1 MDDRNLGL
9 PVFSRSFDPRFVTGW
24 GTRPYN
30 WGLGVLVQQEVMR
43 RVSVSVGYFRNWWGN
58 WYVVDNRSTSLSDYT
73 PFSIVAP
80 VDSRLPGGGGQTIS
94 GLYNLVPSKVGVV
107 DELAQSSATF
117 ARQTE
122 NWQGVDVNVVA
133 RLRNGFT
140 VQGGTSSGRR
150 VSDACALRAA
160 VPEQGAGPTG
170 ATNASIA
177 GGSVVN
183 PYCRVDEPYRTDL
196 KGLATYTI
204 PRIAVL
210 VSGTWASMPGDDLA
224 ANYTVTSAIAS
235 VGPQPLG
242 RDLSSGNVTVNLI
255 PPQTYFADRRN
266 NIDFRVAKI
275 FRFNR
280 TRAQV
285 GVDVYNLT
293 NTDVITGFN
302 QSFVANG
309 SWLRPTSIQPAR
321 YARVSAQIDF

>member
-1 MDDRNLGL
+1 
-9 PVFSRSFDPRFVTGW
+9 
-24 GTRPYN
+24 
-30 WGLGVLVQQEVMR
+30 LVQQEVMR
-43 RVSVSVGYFRNWWGN
+43 RVSVSVGYFRNSWGN
-58 WYVVDNRSTSLSDYT
+58 WYVVDNRSTSPADYT

-80 VDSRLPGGGGQTIS
+80 VDPRLPGGGGQVIS

-133 RLRNGFT
+133 RLRNQFT
-140 VQGGTSSGRR
+140 LQGGTSTGRR
-150 VSDACALRAA
+150 FSDACALKAA

-183 PYCRVDEPYRTDL
+183 PYCRVVEPYRTDF

-204 PRIAVL
+204 PGIAVL
-210 VSGTWASMPGDDLA
+210 VSGTWASTPGDDLA
-224 ANYTVTSAIAS
+224 ANYTVTSGMANL
-235 VGPQPLG
+235 GPQPLG
-242 RDLSSGNVTVNLI
+242 RDLSSGNITVNLI
-255 PPQTYFADRRN
+255 PPQTLFADRRN

-275 FRFNR
+275 FKYNR
-280 TRAQV
+280 TRTQV
-285 GVDVYNLT
+285 GVDIYNLA

-309 SWLRPTSIQPAR
+309 SWLRPTSIQPAG